1 MHSPAIPI
9 PWVWALSP
17 RLVNVE
23 YLVLDR
29 TVAILIFFEDEGANR
44 GRDGIKRR
52 RNKTGR

>member
-9 PWVWALSP
+9 PWLWALSP

-23 YLVLDR
+23 YLVPDR
-29 TVAILIFFEDEGANR
+29 TVAILIFFEDEGANG